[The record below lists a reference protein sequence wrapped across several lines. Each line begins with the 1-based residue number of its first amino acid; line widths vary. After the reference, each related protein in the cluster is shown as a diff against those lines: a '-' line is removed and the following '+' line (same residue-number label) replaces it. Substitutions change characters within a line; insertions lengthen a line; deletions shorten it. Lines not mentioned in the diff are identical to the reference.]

1 MVSIA
6 KYSDIHKMDDP
17 FCVPGSVCVLL
28 KLVHLLN
35 TERSD
40 KALPQGRVWVGVGRD
55 SDKELGRSYLNS
67 SQLFIGMSFTSI
79 VQNALMNALARRA
92 FVINGMLRSIAARR
106 IL

>member
-67 SQLFIGMSFTSI
+67 STYKI
-79 VQNALMNALARRA
+79 
-92 FVINGMLRSIAARR
+92 RSGATKPSHRGGFGWGSEGIP
-106 IL
+106 IKSWGGVT